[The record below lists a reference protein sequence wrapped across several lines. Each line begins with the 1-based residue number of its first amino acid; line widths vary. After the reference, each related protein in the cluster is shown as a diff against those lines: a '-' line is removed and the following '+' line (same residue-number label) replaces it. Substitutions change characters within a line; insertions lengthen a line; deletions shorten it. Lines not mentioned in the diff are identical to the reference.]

1 MRSAAPAE
9 TSGRSFE
16 CSCNCYWSP
25 ARLQFTAGYRQ
36 RDRSVRLV
44 PAADSRSS
52 RNGTD
57 SSDLA
62 RMETAVPV
70 DQRPAT
76 QLKELRDSQLYSWV
90 CISGYAT
97 ERSCTSSSNPVSR
110 CDRIIRKHSTLL
122 QATLERDAYL
132 KRLGVL
138 FTSSFCL
145 LGGPIAYQTF
155 DPFGQVDDH
164 LYSSYAFARSMPAQS
179 KAIRCSYMDA
189 LREH

>member
-16 CSCNCYWSP
+16 CSCKSPWSS
-25 ARLQFTAGYRQ
+25 ARLQFTAGLRQ
-36 RDRSVRLV
+36 RDRSARLV

-97 ERSCTSSSNPVSR
+97 QQECALPFFLVQ
-110 CDRIIRKHSTLL
+110 DVEELLLSTL
-122 QATLERDAYL
+122 
-132 KRLGVL
+132 
-138 FTSSFCL
+138 FTAGYPGEGCL
-145 LGGPIAYQTF
+145 PQTSRGPFHKLILLAGRPDRVSDF
-155 DPFGQVDDH
+155 
-164 LYSSYAFARSMPAQS
+164 
-179 KAIRCSYMDA
+179 
-189 LREH
+189 

>member
-1 MRSAAPAE
+1 MR
-9 TSGRSFE
+9 
-16 CSCNCYWSP
+16 
-25 ARLQFTAGYRQ
+25 LI
-36 RDRSVRLV
+36 

-97 ERSCTSSSNPVSR
+97 ERSYASSP
-110 CDRIIRKHSTLL
+110 
-122 QATLERDAYL
+122 YL
-132 KRLGVL
+132 VNDVAGFL
-138 FTSSFCL
+138 
-145 LGGPIAYQTF
+145 
-155 DPFGQVDDH
+155 
-164 LYSSYAFARSMPAQS
+164 
-179 KAIRCSYMDA
+179 
-189 LREH
+189 

>member
-97 ERSCTSSSNPVSR
+97 EQSCASSPYLVNDVAGLLLSIQHCRLLWRGMLTSNVSGSSSQAHSACWEVPSR
-110 CDRIIRKHSTLL
+110 IRHLTLSDRWMII
-122 QATLERDAYL
+122 
-132 KRLGVL
+132 
-138 FTSSFCL
+138 FTAHMPLHAVCL
-145 LGGPIAYQTF
+145 HNQKQIQ
-155 DPFGQVDDH
+155 
-164 LYSSYAFARSMPAQS
+164 
-179 KAIRCSYMDA
+179 CSEMDA
-189 LREH
+189 MQED

>member
-1 MRSAAPAE
+1 MCVEHVRSRRRPCNHVEVHRAPWPSHIHTSHLQQRQATMRSAAPAE

-16 CSCNCYWSP
+16 CSCSCYWSP
-25 ARLQFTAGYRQ
+25 ARLQLTAGLRQ

-44 PAADSRSS
+44 PTADSRSS

-97 ERSCTSSSNPVSR
+97 ERSAC
-110 CDRIIRKHSTLL
+110 
-122 QATLERDAYL
+122 Y
-132 KRLGVL
+132 
-138 FTSSFCL
+138 
-145 LGGPIAYQTF
+145 
-155 DPFGQVDDH
+155 H
-164 LYSSYAFARSMPAQS
+164 LILSMIWQD
-179 KAIRCSYMDA
+179 CF
-189 LREH
+189 